1 MAFSDTQARQLKA
14 KLDPKF
20 VKVRKSNGVD
30 LHYVEGWHAIAEANR
45 IFGFDAWDRR
55 TVATRC
61 VWTATDHPHYLVA
74 YVAKVRIRV
83 RADDVTVIRDGSGTG
98 EARALTPGQAHDM
111 ALKSAETDATK
122 RALATFANPFGLALY
137 DRDQNGVRKP
147 RSNQAGKA
155 GGPWILRSG
164 SGSGAEAATFDKPSD
179 FAAALRKAMS
189 GVPDIETL
197 FAIWE
202 QNVDVVRALSRALK
216 QDHLTKSGIAPQL
229 VAHLKSCAI
238 ALAKPNGES
247 PQSATSTAEEGN
259 GARHPKID
267 KSTLAIGE
275 PRRIRCKAH
284 LQYVASQPCVICGRS
299 PSHAHHLRHA
309 QPRGL
314 GLKVS
319 DEFTV
324 PLCSIH
330 HDEIHRTLRE
340 KQWWQERK
348 IDPLAVA
355 GVLWRESCKRLSPSA
370 TDPAASDLDPLNE
383 SKTGDPQA

>member
-1 MAFSDTQARQLKA
+1 MASSDTQARQLKA

-30 LHYVEGWHAIAEANR
+30 FHYVEGWHAIAEANR

-122 RALATFANPFGLALY
+122 RALATFGNPFGLALY

-147 RSNQAGKA
+147 RSKEAAKA
-155 GGPWILRSG
+155 TGPWMLRSDA
-164 SGSGAEAATFDKPSD
+164 GAEVASCEKPSD
-179 FAAALRKAMS
+179 FASALRKAMS
-189 GVPDIETL
+189 EAPNIETL
-197 FAIWE
+197 FSVWE
-202 QNVDVVRALSRALK
+202 QNVDVVRGLNKTLK
-216 QDHLTKSGIAPQL
+216 QDHLQKSGVAAQL

-238 ALAKPNGES
+238 ALAKSNEAA
-247 PQSATSTAEEGN
+247 PQSEAPLAAESN
-259 GARHPKID
+259 AARRPRID
-267 KSTLAIGE
+267 KSALKISE
-275 PRRIRCKAH
+275 PRRIRSKAH

-370 TDPAASDLDPLNE
+370 TDPTASDLDTLNE
-383 SKTGDPQA
+383 SKTGDP